1 LAVSYASGIRPGDVD
16 GRRAVCDRLRG
27 GGCGFGDGFDASLP
41 RPGRQLGDPLDGVI
55 GQLDENVGEPGSRI
69 DVIELAGL
77 CRPPNYA
84 EWACFPQDFS

>member
-1 LAVSYASGIRPGDVD
+1 
-16 GRRAVCDRLRG
+16 
-27 GGCGFGDGFDASLP
+27 
-41 RPGRQLGDPLDGVI
+41 LDGVI

-84 EWACFPQDFS
+84 EWACFPHDFS